1 MNDAWIRANCTEGPW
16 LIPKMKDTN
25 CGNLYVRQGH
35 SPLGRMQKIDVIT
48 DVIATCL
55 RTTVTPICNNERI
68 ISPEEADRYNA
79 NLNKFCPGEPRN
91 NIPDAFVT
99 GTMSCNDAPG
109 RVQIQLIPCPHCQD
123 DVVVK

>member
-1 MNDAWIRANCTEGPW
+1 MPVLAAGMLAGSAAATPGDNTKRCLDGSIVANGAYEPCPEQQLEFTPLNDAWIRANCTEGPW

-35 SPLGRMQKIDVIT
+35 SPLGRMQKINVIT

-68 ISPEEADRYNA
+68 ISPEK
-79 NLNKFCPGEPRN
+79 L
-91 NIPDAFVT
+91 IVT
-99 GTMSCNDAPG
+99 T
-109 RVQIQLIPCPHCQD
+109 RI
-123 DVVVK
+123 